1 MSVAH
6 RRYHHFSHKLKLRS
20 STFPMAKAA
29 DISTKRLISLAPENW
44 VKWVTK
50 IPDIVSGEILNSEF
64 QWISRESD
72 VLVRASSP
80 QYGEFI
86 VLNELQLRYKP
97 EMPKRM
103 RAYAALAEEKY
114 NLPTYPVLVNI
125 LKASDVEIPT
135 SYESEFAGLQARQD
149 YRVINLWEVDVEIA
163 FTQPV
168 LSLLPFVP
176 ILKGGAE
183 ESTMQRALQILR
195 ADEQLNQL
203 ETVMAFF
210 ATFVLDS
217 ALVQQIMRWDMAVLY
232 ESPWYKQIFREGE
245 QRGEERGRQE
255 GRQEE
260 ILSGLELALEIKFG
274 DEGLQLMPEISQIAD
289 LDKLKAI
296 QQGIKSVNTLDELRQ
311 II

>member
-1 MSVAH
+1 
-6 RRYHHFSHKLKLRS
+6 
-20 STFPMAKAA
+20 MAKAA

-72 VLVRASSP
+72 VLVRASSS

-114 NLPTYPVLVNI
+114 NLPTYPVLLNI

-168 LSLLPFVP
+168 PSLLPFVP

-195 ADEQLNQL
+195 ADEQLSQL

-217 ALVQQIMRWDMAVLY
+217 ALVQQIMRWDMAVLH

-274 DEGLQLMPEISQIAD
+274 DEGLQLMSEISQIAD
-289 LDKLKAI
+289 LEKLKAI
-296 QQGIKSVNTLDELRQ
+296 QQGIKNVNTLDELRQ

>member
-1 MSVAH
+1 M
-6 RRYHHFSHKLKLRS
+6 
-20 STFPMAKAA
+20 
-29 DISTKRLISLAPENW
+29 
-44 VKWVTK
+44 
-50 IPDIVSGEILNSEF
+50 
-64 QWISRESD
+64 
-72 VLVRASSP
+72 
-80 QYGEFI
+80 
-86 VLNELQLRYKP
+86 
-97 EMPKRM
+97 
-103 RAYAALAEEKY
+103 
-114 NLPTYPVLVNI
+114 
-125 LKASDVEIPT
+125 
-135 SYESEFAGLQARQD
+135 
-149 YRVINLWEVDVEIA
+149 EIA

-168 LSLLPFVP
+168 PSLLPFVP

-195 ADEQLNQL
+195 TDEQLSQL

-217 ALVQQIMRWDMAVLY
+217 ALVQQIMRWDMAVLN

-245 QRGEERGRQE
+245 QHGEERGRQE

-274 DEGLQLMPEISQIAD
+274 DEGLQLMSEISQIAD

-311 II
+311 LI